1 MEAEM
6 AAAAFAVAAAVSAA
20 AAIIGEICFLWVE
33 VEEPPDAVEEA
44 VDAEYGMGGA
54 CVCKCVC
61 CWTIFRLSGFM

>member
-1 MEAEM
+1 
-6 AAAAFAVAAAVSAA
+6 
-20 AAIIGEICFLWVE
+20 
-33 VEEPPDAVEEA
+33 